1 MSTKKRRPTI
11 GEDPLDAI
19 LTPSNP
25 EPSAPPVKS
34 PRPPRV
40 PKEKPVPK
48 VEPTP
53 QPTAIPEVTHA
64 GGKLL
69 KVTYNVQEELVEE
82 TRNAVLALSGPPLR
96 LTLSALVENALRRE
110 LARLRKEHNGGK
122 PFEGPGT
129 ALRGGRPI
137 R

>member
-11 GEDPLDAI
+11 GEDPLDAF
-19 LTPSNP
+19 LPSTP
-25 EPSAPPVKS
+25 EPPAPPAKS
-34 PRPPRV
+34 PRPSRV
-40 PKEKPVPK
+40 SKEKPVP
-48 VEPTP
+48 VP
-53 QPTAIPEVTHA
+53 QPEETAPEPDIPRS

>member
-11 GEDPLDAI
+11 GEDPLDAF
-19 LTPSNP
+19 LPSTP
-25 EPSAPPVKS
+25 EPPAPPVKS
-34 PRPPRV
+34 PRPSRV
-40 PKEKPVPK
+40 SKEKPVP
-48 VEPTP
+48 VP
-53 QPTAIPEVTHA
+53 QSEETAPDLPRS

-96 LTLSALVENALRRE
+96 LTLSALVETALRRE

>member
-11 GEDPLDAI
+11 GADPLDAF
-19 LTPSNP
+19 LPSVP
-25 EPSAPPVKS
+25 KS
-34 PRPPRV
+34 PESAVVEKRPRPSRV
-40 PKEKPVPK
+40 PKAEKT

-53 QPTAIPEVTHA
+53 EPTAIPEAPRT
-64 GGKLL
+64 GGKTL
-69 KVTYNVQEELVEE
+69 KVTYNVPEELVEE
-82 TRNAVLALSGPPLR
+82 TRNATLALSGPPLR
-96 LTLSALVENALRRE
+96 LTLSALVETALRRE